1 MQGGAAY
8 DYCHNVF
15 SKLMAFDTMYICNG
29 QLCITR
35 YYFIQISM
43 IFIVLGLIQRA
54 CRFPIIIDNSRIII
68 SVGHFECILT
78 NTYNFIAFHSIFWN
92 FKNSITTNT
101 SWLKW
106 FHHPN

>member
-43 IFIVLGLIQRA
+43 IFIVLALTQRA
-54 CRFPIIIDNSRIII
+54 CRLI
-68 SVGHFECILT
+68 SYVPHVSEGSVLCSYVHVTFVQPNIL
-78 NTYNFIAFHSIFWN
+78 
-92 FKNSITTNT
+92 
-101 SWLKW
+101 
-106 FHHPN
+106 